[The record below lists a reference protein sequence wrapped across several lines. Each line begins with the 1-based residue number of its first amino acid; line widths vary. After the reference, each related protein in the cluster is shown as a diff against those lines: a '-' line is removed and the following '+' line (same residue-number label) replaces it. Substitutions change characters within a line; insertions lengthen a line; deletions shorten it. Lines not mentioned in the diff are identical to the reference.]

1 MNTLEVAL
9 TACHVLKSLENH
21 VERFASEMK
30 VVFRLSA
37 VKDRDCHLLYALEVP
52 HTVQYQFHW
61 ALSTTTVP
69 GLCEMR
75 SVEYCI
81 LRI

>member
-52 HTVQYQFHW
+52 HTV
-61 ALSTTTVP
+61 
-69 GLCEMR
+69 
-75 SVEYCI
+75 
-81 LRI
+81 